1 MAFAVLQGPCCRPTR
16 TEPAADAAG
25 VCKVAV
31 KLPGGGRRERRFLE
45 TDTLRDV
52 FDFVDA
58 LDGDDAAA
66 VGVRYSLVSNFP
78 RRVFGRERDA
88 ATTLGD
94 GGLAPQAMLMYRLD
108 DDE

>member
-1 MAFAVLQGPCCRPTR
+1 MRQRRPA
-16 TEPAADAAG
+16 P
-25 VCKVAV
+25 
-31 KLPGGGRRERRFLE
+31 LPGGGRRERRFLE

>member
-1 MAFAVLQGPCCRPTR
+1 MVSVQIHVWSPFSTLRSRLQWVAGLGLVTARQSGVTR
-16 TEPAADAAG
+16 
-25 VCKVAV
+25 
-31 KLPGGGRRERRFLE
+31 